1 MKTNEIYHILLVLV
15 VLIFSVV
22 LKPFIAKESFN
33 IILISALSIILVV
46 LINIITKKIVA
57 YHFETSIEHKIW
69 SVDRFGLKRQN
80 YFKNKIPFGIIIPF
94 IAALVSLG
102 NFLFLAALEFDI
114 KTLTARVSKRH
125 EWYKFTDVTDI
136 HLGIIAASG
145 VILNLMFAIVG
156 YLLGFSLFAKLNIY
170 YAFYC
175 MIPLWNLDGTKI
187 FFANKNI
194 WAVLG
199 AIVLI
204 FLLYALF
211 LP

>member
-15 VLIFSVV
+15 VLIFS
-22 LKPFIAKESFN
+22 
-33 IILISALSIILVV
+33 VV